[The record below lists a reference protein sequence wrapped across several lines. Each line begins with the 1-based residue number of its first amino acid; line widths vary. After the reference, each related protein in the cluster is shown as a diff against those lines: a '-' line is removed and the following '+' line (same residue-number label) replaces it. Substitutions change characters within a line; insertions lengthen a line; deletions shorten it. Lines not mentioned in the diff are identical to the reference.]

1 MRLVMKLQWLSLPMI
16 LSLAPLVACSQTDS
30 TATYIP
36 PTPPAQRW
44 QYSEQPPMTIDTAT
58 DYTATIHT
66 DMGDLV
72 IQLFPTAAP
81 VTVNNFVFLAEEGFY
96 DGVTF
101 HRVIQNCMIQGGHPV
116 GNGTGGPGTTSKT
129 SSTLPWFLTSR

>member
-1 MRLVMKLQWLSLPMI
+1 MRLVMKLQWLFLPMI
-16 LSLAPLVACSQTDS
+16 LSLALLVACSQTDS
-30 TATYIP
+30 TATSNP
-36 PTPPAQRW
+36 PKPPEQRG
-44 QYSEQPPMTIDTAT
+44 QYLGPPPMTIDTVA

-72 IQLFPTAAP
+72 IQLFPAAAP

-101 HRVIQNCMIQGGHPV
+101 HRVIQNFMIQGGDPV
-116 GNGTGGPGTTSKT
+116 GKGTGGPGTTSKT